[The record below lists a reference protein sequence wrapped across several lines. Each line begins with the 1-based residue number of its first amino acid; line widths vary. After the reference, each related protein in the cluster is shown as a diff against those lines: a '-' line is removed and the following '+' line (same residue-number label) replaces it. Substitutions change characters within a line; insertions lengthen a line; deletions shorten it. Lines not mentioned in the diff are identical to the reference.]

1 MDAFS
6 TATKLGFLRY
16 LTQHFEPVF
25 KHDIRCFVMRSATQG
40 VVQPFIKYLT
50 VCCLLFALG
59 VTPVQASWQT
69 LLPDAKPIGSGEL
82 RRFGFLIYDAQF
94 FTSSGRFSLNQPFA
108 LQLVYARTIAKD
120 RIVTASL
127 DELKGLGFDVGA
139 NPQWQTELDKV
150 LADVKEGDTLTGVYL
165 PGQGAAFFLNDQLTG
180 RLDDLLAQAFF
191 SIWLDP
197 RTSEP
202 ELRNALIG
210 ESK

>member
-6 TATKLGFLRY
+6 TSIKPGLIKNLTQRFEHYLLRY
-16 LTQHFEPVF
+16 VTQCV
-25 KHDIRCFVMRSATQG
+25 A
-40 VVQPFIKYLT
+40 QPLSKYLT
-50 VCCLLFALG
+50 LCCFLFALAA
-59 VTPVQASWQT
+59 TPVQAGWQT

-94 FTSSGRFSLNQPFA
+94 FTPSGIFSPNQPFA

-127 DELKGLGFDVGA
+127 DELNGLGFDVDA
-139 NPQWQTELDKV
+139 NPQWRTELDKV

-165 PGQGAAFFLNDQLTG
+165 PGEGAVFFLNDQLTG
-180 RLDDLLAQAFF
+180 RLDDSLAQAFF
-191 SIWLDP
+191 SIWFDP

-202 ELRNALIG
+202 ELRTALIG